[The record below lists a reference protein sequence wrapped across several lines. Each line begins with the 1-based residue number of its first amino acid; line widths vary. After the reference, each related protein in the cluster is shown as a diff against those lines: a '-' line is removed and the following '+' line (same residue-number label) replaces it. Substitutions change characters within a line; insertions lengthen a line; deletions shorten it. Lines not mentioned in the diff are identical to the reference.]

1 MHKCVPLA
9 LECSEER
16 FACGRRTIDVAR
28 WTCAVTLRDARPCKG
43 RPRPFGQAQEAV
55 ELARIELA
63 FSPCHGDVFPLDDSP
78 VDRSRLELE
87 FPHCERG
94 VLPLYDQPAA
104 ALRFARSRRVFW
116 RHAGTYSLAA
126 VAPLAG
132 NAPASRRRQR
142 RCDTYRIKGRG
153 LLAASRTRT
162 TGLGNPCSGSAET
175 RSCARGW
182 GCTSTGHV
190 LSVVPLLLGYA
201 RARAFVL
208 RRRFELPRPFDR
220 CHLKAVRL
228 PIPPSE
234 RCPCSWSWSGW
245 RDLNPQVRAPKA
257 RALPLCDTLVGRRG
271 YDPRSPRLQRG
282 AMTTLALCPFASP
295 TGFEPVLPT

>member
-9 LECSEER
+9 VECSEER
-16 FACGRRTIDVAR
+16 FACGRRTVDVAR

-126 VAPLAG
+126 VVA
-132 NAPASRRRQR
+132 
-142 RCDTYRIKGRG
+142 T
-153 LLAASRTRT
+153 
-162 TGLGNPCSGSAET
+162 
-175 RSCARGW
+175 
-182 GCTSTGHV
+182 
-190 LSVVPLLLGYA
+190 
-201 RARAFVL
+201 
-208 RRRFELPRPFDR
+208 
-220 CHLKAVRL
+220 
-228 PIPPSE
+228 
-234 RCPCSWSWSGW
+234 
-245 RDLNPQVRAPKA
+245 
-257 RALPLCDTLVGRRG
+257 
-271 YDPRSPRLQRG
+271 
-282 AMTTLALCPFASP
+282 FASP
-295 TGFEPVLPT
+295 YNQSLTTCFHLAEHPEMNYAGFIAG